1 MAKMAKTLKA
11 IRLENELNN
20 EKKYISSCEE
30 VIESLV
36 ENLAGHAEE
45 QKERLLKANKEC
57 IAHHKNY
64 IKSLEQQLEDL
75 KLAGEVDVELNDE
88 YYTKCLNNMNG
99 KDKWEINSIIKHFD
113 SDLIPMD
120 NGYFGGY
127 TLITFY
133 DKQAIVYV
141 DDRNAIVNFVTH
153 FYDKICYGGRNRW
166 HGDTRFGC
174 ENRPI
179 VVIENGKYNMV
190 CVGNKL
196 VFNEWYS
203 FIDPIENYSSAVG
216 HYHLAKDMNGA
227 TIKLSNGGY
236 VVKDNSAEMAF
247 AKSLTR
253 EEILE
258 KWINAGKLVV
268 GGFGFQYRGA
278 GTGVIDNTTA
288 AKNFHKYHFS
298 MGYYELSWVE
308 YKGQVALSMREY
320 SENDL
325 M

>member
-1 MAKMAKTLKA
+1 MTQETLEQIQSCRTMAEVDTILSTLK
-11 IRLENELNN
+11 
-20 EKKYISSCEE
+20 Y
-30 VIESLV
+30 
-36 ENLAGHAEE
+36 GAEE
-45 QKERLLKANKEC
+45 QKERLIAANKES
-57 IAHHKNY
+57 IVYHKER
-64 IKSLEQQLEDL
+64 IKYFEEELSKQN
-75 KLAGEVDVELNDE
+75 DVELNDE
-88 YYTKCLNNMNG
+88 FYAKCLEELNG
-99 KDKWEINSIIKHFD
+99 KDKWTINNYIRNMGG
-113 SDLIPMD
+113 DLIPMD
-120 NGYFGGY
+120 NGYFGGF
-127 TLITFY
+127 TCITFY
-133 DKQAIVYV
+133 NKQAIVYV
-141 DDRNAIVNFVTH
+141 DDRDAIVKFATH

-216 HYHLAKDMNGA
+216 YYHLAKDMSGA

-288 AKNFHKYHFS
+288 AKNFHKYHFG
-298 MGYYELSWVE
+298 MGFYELSWVE
-308 YKGQVALSMREY
+308 YKGQVALQMREY

-325 M
+325 Y